1 MTFECDSIVA
11 NNIVKFPNPSL
22 TYTIEG
28 VQSNKWVGRI
38 ILVQISTGLRIQGK
52 ILNVTSEWVDTDQG
66 AFRVDNIV
74 MAKWVSDEEA
84 QITRGGPLGQFG
96 SLSGRSSNQFTR

>member
-1 MTFECDSIVA
+1 MTLECDSVP
-11 NNIVKFPNPSL
+11 NNIVKFPNQSL
-22 TYTIEG
+22 TPTVEG

-38 ILVQISTGLRIQGK
+38 ILVQLSTGLRIQGK
-52 ILNVTSEWVDTDQG
+52 ILGVTNDWIDTDQG
-66 AFRVDNIV
+66 AFRADNIV

-96 SLSGRSSNQFTR
+96 SLPGRSPNQFTR